1 MQRLVFWLG
10 ENRWLTA
17 GLGAGA
23 FFLANPRKRRKGRRR
38 RRRKR

>member
-1 MQRLVFWLG
+1 MTRFVFWMG

-17 GLGAGA
+17 GIGAGV
-23 FFLANPRKRRKGRRR
+23 FFLANPRKRRKRR